1 MISVLIPVF
10 NRDVNEL
17 VDVLSKQLKLLNNLA
32 EIIVMDDGSEA
43 YYKNL
48 NCKLAGIE
56 LVQYVESDTNQGRI
70 YCRQKLAAI
79 AKYEWLLFL
88 DCDSKIVSDQ
98 FLKTYCNKLTNSE
111 QVIVGGRIYT
121 SQKPNDCRFMLHW
134 KYGTYREVMRL
145 GNQAHANRFMTNN
158 FFISKNIFER
168 FDFTGGWSGYGY
180 EDTWMGIQLEAMNV
194 PVIFINNPVI
204 HDGIETSFVFIAKSK
219 EALENL
225 KRLSELIAP
234 GILIKH
240 VRLYYYFY
248 RLQSWR
254 ILWVMQLV
262 YSIMKRYINNN
273 LQSCEPSLLKFDLY
287 RLHYFVGVMN
297 IKTTHA

>member
-10 NRDVNEL
+10 NRNVNEL
-17 VDVLSKQLKLLNNLA
+17 VYVLSKQLKLLNNSA

-56 LVQYVESDTNQGRI
+56 FVQYVESDTNHGRI

-79 AKYEWLLFL
+79 ARYQWLLYL

-98 FLKTYCNKLTNSE
+98 FLKSYCNKLNNSK

-121 SQKPNDCRFMLHW
+121 SQKPTDCHFMLHW
-134 KYGTYREVMRL
+134 KYGTYREVMRF
-145 GNQAHANRFMTNN
+145 GNQARSNRFMTNN
-158 FFISKNIFER
+158 FFINKNIFER

-194 PVIFINNPVI
+194 PVIFINNPVL
-204 HDGIETSFVFIAKSK
+204 HDGIETSSVFIAKSE

-234 GILIKH
+234 GILIRH

-254 ILWVMQLV
+254 ILWVLQLV

-287 RLHYFVGVMN
+287 RLHYFVSDE
-297 IKTTHA
+297 H